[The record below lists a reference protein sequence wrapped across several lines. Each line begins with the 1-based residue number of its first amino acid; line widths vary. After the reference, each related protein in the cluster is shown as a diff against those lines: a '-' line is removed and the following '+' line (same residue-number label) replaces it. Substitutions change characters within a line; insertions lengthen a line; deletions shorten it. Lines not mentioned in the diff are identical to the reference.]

1 MFVLGNIL
9 LTVAGIAGSLIT
21 IYSFVIFI
29 SCILSWVN
37 ADPYNPIVRII
48 NTLTEPVLYRI
59 RKFFP
64 FVMIGG
70 LDLSPIL
77 LIIFLQLFDGI
88 IIGSL
93 YDLAMTLKV

>member
-70 LDLSPIL
+70 LDLSPVFAYYFSSA
-77 LIIFLQLFDGI
+77 FL
-88 IIGSL
+88 
-93 YDLAMTLKV
+93 TE